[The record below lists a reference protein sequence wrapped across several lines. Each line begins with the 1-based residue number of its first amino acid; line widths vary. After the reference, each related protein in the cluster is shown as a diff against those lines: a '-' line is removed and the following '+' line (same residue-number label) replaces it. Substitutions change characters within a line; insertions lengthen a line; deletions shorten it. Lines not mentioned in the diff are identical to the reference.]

1 MGSESSK
8 WNSNSNSSS
17 SNENEKIEEM
27 ICLQEEIENIEIKIA
42 WIVKKS
48 INLND
53 GHVNVL
59 GYKKKNKINF
69 TKGKKNVFEIKNGI
83 KCSFKHWALILE
95 LSNGSFVNI

>member
-1 MGSESSK
+1 MSDAPSV
-8 WNSNSNSSS
+8 
-17 SNENEKIEEM
+17 KIANPAKHKF
-27 ICLQEEIENIEIKIA
+27 LQRRQYRRIKFIENIEIKIA